1 MVMSLPSRLL
11 RVLPVTLLAVL
22 AFWAATLNND
32 DYCGTVGECLSDA
45 FDDVTTLAI
54 VIPIV
59 GVTLRLLGTGRVL
72 LHLLTLVV
80 VGGSLWYGAGELLR
94 ALDPTRSYEAL
105 LPFPV
110 VLAVGVITGVAATY
124 VVGPGGGRTAKV
136 VVAVLTLVFPV
147 GAQLASD
154 SAQRRADIDQIKAL
168 GITVYAPV
176 LDGHRHEYGYA
187 SEDAVRLSYSFEV
200 EEGTTFADVTLLPAP
215 AGSLCEV
222 ERSFAGPECTQV
234 GDTMRDSSP
243 GSASVGLVRGDT
255 ALIAKFDAADLDAEA
270 VLAALRDAPVVD
282 AEDLL

>member
-1 MVMSLPSRLL
+1 MRLPQRLL

-22 AFWAATLNND
+22 ACWAATLNND

-59 GVTLRLLGTGRVL
+59 GVTLRLLGTVRVL
-72 LHLLTLVV
+72 LHLVALVV
-80 VGGSLWYGAGELLR
+80 VGGSLWYAAGELLR
-94 ALDPTRSYEAL
+94 ALDPTRSYDAL
-105 LPFPV
+105 LPFPL
-110 VLAVGVITGVAATY
+110 VLAVGVVTGVAATY

-136 VVAVLTLVFPV
+136 AVAVVVLAFPV

-154 SAQRRADIDQIKAL
+154 SAQRRADIDQVKAL

-176 LDGHRHEYGYA
+176 LDGHRHEYGHA

-200 EEGTTFADVTLLPAP
+200 EVGTTFADVTLLPAP
-215 AGSLCEV
+215 AGSLCDA
-222 ERSFAGPECTQV
+222 ERILVGPECTQV
-234 GDTMRDSSP
+234 DDTMRDSSP
-243 GSASVGLVRGDT
+243 GFASVGLVRGDT
-255 ALIAKFDAADLDAEA
+255 ALIATFDADDLDAEA
-270 VLAALRDAPVVD
+270 VLTALREAPVVD